1 MTTQPIW
8 TRQYDK
14 LPVAVYETNEAMG
27 KAAALDMSV
36 ILQRALAERGE
47 ANLILATGNSQLTF
61 LHALKQIPGIDWAAI
76 RVFHMDEYIGIAPQH
91 RASFPLFLRTHFFDS
106 VKPRAFY
113 PVPGGAENVEA
124 ACREYEAL
132 LYEYPADAVALGI
145 GENGHIAFNEP
156 PAQFDDPLW
165 VKVVDLD
172 EVSRRQQVNEGH
184 FDSLD
189 EVPKQAIT
197 LTIPALLAAKRMLCL
212 APETRKADIVRACLL
227 EPIDPARPASIL
239 RQQGHARLYFDR
251 DSAAKLDSIRFIIN
265 RWTCL

>member
-1 MTTQPIW
+1 
-8 TRQYDK
+8 
-14 LPVAVYETNEAMG
+14 VAVYDTNEALG
-27 KAAALDMSV
+27 RAAAQDMAA
-36 ILQRALAERGE
+36 ILRQTLAERGE

-61 LHALKQIPGIDWAAI
+61 LHTLKQIAGIDWSVI
-76 RVFHMDEYIGIAPQH
+76 RVFHMDEYIGINPQH
-91 RASFPLFLRTHFFDS
+91 RASFPLFLRTHFFD
-106 VKPRAFY
+106 VVTPRMFY
-113 PVPGGAENVEA
+113 PVPGGAADVEA

-132 LYEYPADAVALGI
+132 LRAYPADAVALGI

-156 PAQFDDPLW
+156 PAQFDEPRW

-172 EVSRRQQVNEGH
+172 DISRNQQVKEGH

-227 EPIDPARPASIL
+227 DPIDPLRPASIL
-239 RQQGHARLYFDR
+239 RQQSHARLYLDR
-251 DSAAKLDSIRFIIN
+251 DSAAKLSG
-265 RWTCL
+265 